1 MLGRIGRGRK
11 PQLVTFSGV
20 FEEVDGSAS
29 EVVRASIIWHRS
41 QSKHMR
47 NHLLNRRRRD
57 LLTIVLL
64 TMLLFRAYVPVGFMP
79 ANGTPFLVELCPA
92 IAPVPMSMPMP
103 AHHHHADT
111 GSHFE
116 NCPFGSATAA
126 GP

>member
-1 MLGRIGRGRK
+1 
-11 PQLVTFSGV
+11 
-20 FEEVDGSAS
+20 
-29 EVVRASIIWHRS
+29 
-41 QSKHMR
+41 MR

-126 GP
+126 GPAPGFGPVGPVPRADLETAFTIEPIPLGIQRVHLPQPRGPPLHA